1 MIYSVHGTL
10 LAKELSLAVVECG
23 GVGYACRTTFTTLSQ
38 LGNVGETVFLYTAL
52 SVREDAVELFGFATK
67 QELQCFRLLTTVSG
81 VGPKAALAILSDLP
95 PDRFLLTVAAGD
107 SKQLTRSKGIG
118 AKTAQRIV
126 MELKDKI
133 ALFCNVPS
141 DHVLQN
147 LDVEYLYEAPLSM
160 EKEHL
165 ATGDAGLYTGGGCA
179 RCGEA
184 GSVPLLFGDD
194 SPDTSGVRQE
204 TLVKSVQKGA

>member
-133 ALFCNVPS
+133 AGESIGL
-141 DHVLQN
+141 
-147 LDVEYLYEAPLSM
+147 LS
-160 EKEHL
+160 
-165 ATGDAGLYTGGGCA
+165 GDMAASGGGNA
-179 RCGEA
+179 GEA
-184 GSVPLLFGDD
+184 IEALVTLGYTQAEVAPVVAKLDPSLSSSEMIRRTLQEFGKKR
-194 SPDTSGVRQE
+194 S
-204 TLVKSVQKGA
+204 

>member
-133 ALFCNVPS
+133 AGESIGLRKCRRG
-141 DHVLQN
+141 DRG
-147 LDVEYLYEAPLSM
+147 
-160 EKEHL
+160 
-165 ATGDAGLYTGGGCA
+165 TGDAGLYTGGGCA

>member
-81 VGPKAALAILSDLP
+81 VGSKAALAILSDLP

-133 ALFCNVPS
+133 AGESIGL
-141 DHVLQN
+141 
-147 LDVEYLYEAPLSM
+147 LS
-160 EKEHL
+160 
-165 ATGDAGLYTGGGCA
+165 GDMAAAASVTAASGGGNA
-179 RCGEA
+179 GEA
-184 GSVPLLFGDD
+184 IEALVTLGYTQAEVAPVVAKLDPFLSSSEMIRRTLQEFGKKR
-194 SPDTSGVRQE
+194 S
-204 TLVKSVQKGA
+204 